1 MAKLRHKGL
10 TGEEIRLRVAS
21 RLGFIV
27 HADSKHLINI
37 LGVKKLHEVR
47 KTPGNHGQMV
57 GDKLHIDKIT
67 GRELHLLRYELTPS
81 KMNSGDCL
89 KFQYELYEQLRDDK
103 GQLLTDDNGQ
113 PAMGWVKHITFTGS
127 KTLAEDMADLDLSE
141 PVQCQIVRQPCGDRK
156 DRAFYK
162 LEDWNEPEHSST
174 I

>member
-1 MAKLRHKGL
+1 
-10 TGEEIRLRVAS
+10 
-21 RLGFIV
+21 
-27 HADSKHLINI
+27 
-37 LGVKKLHEVR
+37 
-47 KTPGNHGQMV
+47 MV

-103 GQLLTDDNGQ
+103 GQPQIDEHDQ
-113 PAMGWVKHITFTGS
+113 PVMGWVKHITFTGS

-162 LEDWNEPEHSST
+162 LEEWNEPQQAVGQEPVPASH
-174 I
+174 